1 MIWFDLILC
10 YKNHTHTMITPTP
23 QTIHRNH
30 DEINSVRSQS
40 TRLISTHRHSSNY
53 LSSLVG
59 NGLWRP
65 GALQKWI
72 YTGIVQ
78 WLRFAIDH
86 SFPTPP
92 LKFALRGE
100 IGIFFFE
107 FSSLFVHAGCALHV
121 ALSHQILTEWPTER
135 SGESCSQCCC
145 PSTDRSASW
154 TACAEPARA
163 SKSIGQFSK
172 WFAMRWRTVF
182 VNTHDEQHRELHNF
196 INIELSDRERPNC
209 VCGEGSVCW
218 EV

>member
-100 IGIFFFE
+100 IGIFFLNFQVC
-107 FSSLFVHAGCALHV
+107 LFTRGARYMWHWATKYL
-121 ALSHQILTEWPTER
+121 R
-135 SGESCSQCCC
+135 SGRRNGLANRVLNVAVRVQ
-145 PSTDRSASW
+145 TDRRV
-154 TACAEPARA
+154 ELLVLNLRERA
-163 SKSIGQFSK
+163 NRSVSLVSDS
-172 WFAMRWRTVF
+172 RCD
-182 VNTHDEQHRELHNF
+182 DEQFLWTRTMNNTGNYT
-196 INIELSDRERPNC
+196 IS
-209 VCGEGSVCW
+209 
-218 EV
+218 